1 MYNAIALLQSKLVL
15 YSDGKICK
23 DKLFSEG
30 KHVQS
35 SVYMIP
41 CHLIKKGSEQ

>member
-30 KHVQS
+30 KHAQS
-35 SVYMIP
+35 IP